1 MLDKNEIPNQNR
13 ISRGY
18 NKGVKC
24 EEFIP
29 SDLVLRKLL
38 GNTRDLTWGK
48 LGPNWEGPYRVTSI
62 MGTYHLED
70 LDERP
75 IAWS

>member
-1 MLDKNEIPNQNR
+1 MLDKNEMPNQNR
-13 ISRGY
+13 ISRVY

-24 EEFIP
+24 EEFNL

-48 LGPNWEGPYRVTSI
+48 LGPN
-62 MGTYHLED
+62 
-70 LDERP
+70 
-75 IAWS
+75 